1 VESGEKVVYGASGVV
16 IVDDIVNHTQ
26 RFYNPN
32 SAARVVALAL
42 HPDDTTMA
50 SCHIHATSTSSS
62 STSSSSSSP
71 VAVSLHSWA
80 WNTQRQ
86 TEETLDLQ
94 SLVSTNGLPPISD
107 VSSMVFSKYGHVLVL
122 VLQHGVA
129 DVAADVAAVLQTSVV
144 TIQWRKPL
152 WSL

>member
-62 STSSSSSSP
+62 STSSSSSSSSFIYRRGVFFSEAP
-71 VAVSLHSWA
+71 LAYIPRLLTRASLILRIRLQIIVIDDRDK
-80 WNTQRQ
+80 NRQ
-86 TEETLDLQ
+86 Y
-94 SLVSTNGLPPISD
+94 D
-107 VSSMVFSKYGHVLVL
+107 V
-122 VLQHGVA
+122 
-129 DVAADVAAVLQTSVV
+129 
-144 TIQWRKPL
+144 
-152 WSL
+152 